1 MIANV
6 ILALFIL
13 ILINHNPGIMKRG
26 KKDMTSPPDLKG
38 HGISAGPIRQ
48 QRPVYVDLLPPCN
61 NACPAGENIQAWL
74 ALAQAGKF
82 EEAWHFLEGDPIE
95 IITLNDMGKPKTKIL
110 GQNSDSLNL
119 DSSVEPQMVI
129 SRHTWFGARR
139 LIHPKL
145 SLTGY
150 SLVGCTVAPGFEFS
164 DFELATE
171 ELLHNFSEHANTL
184 KNWIKPS

>member
-1 MIANV
+1 MKPNPKVQNIINKLNLQPHPEGGFFKEIHKSTTSVENDGQIYSA
-6 ILALFIL
+6 FTL
-13 ILINHNPGIMKRG
+13 I
-26 KKDMTSPPDLKG
+26 
-38 HGISAGPIRQ
+38 
-48 QRPVYVDLLPPCN
+48 YYLL
-61 NACPAGENIQAWL
+61 ENQNKSYLHRI
-74 ALAQAGKF
+74 KF

-145 SLTGY
+145 PLTGY